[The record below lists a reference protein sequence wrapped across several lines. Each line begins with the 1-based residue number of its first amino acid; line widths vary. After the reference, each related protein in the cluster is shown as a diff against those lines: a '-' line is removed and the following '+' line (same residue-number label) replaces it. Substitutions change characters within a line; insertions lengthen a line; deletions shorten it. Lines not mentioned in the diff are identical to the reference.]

1 MIDDHHIMDDSD
13 FLIKLEKPHDFHPG
27 LSNKIQVEYSEGK
40 GRYTIA
46 NDTIKAG
53 EVSDFS
59 KMILGLIGWKVEREF
74 L

>member
-27 LSNKIQVEYSEGK
+27 LSNKIQVVYSEDK

-53 EVSDFS
+53 EVSDFFRI
-59 KMILGLIGWKVEREF
+59 KLRLLINLEG
-74 L
+74 